1 MSDEDDIVSALGL
14 AEAPT
19 PKAGQTVQK
28 VDPEGDVASLRGKIG
43 RSAAEIL
50 GLPDAMKALRGNMTS
65 DEAQH
70 FALTAAMGLIPGAKI
85 ENALMRSASSLAR
98 PGENA
103 LTGMVGK
110 EMDSQLARIG
120 QQNVVPTVSGNPQI
134 DKYKQALTHM
144 DWEDAAKAMPGAS
157 FNYTKPVLSDA
168 DIDKALAKNP
178 GASIFDVAGTHVGG
192 ASSPYSPNPL
202 TNSMLA
208 QKGYGDVDAAS
219 IPRVGG
225 VLSTPLAAKVLG
237 RSENLVHGTRVSTD
251 RWMTP
256 EGGGEALALPEDELG
271 VHFGNPRQAQV
282 FTGSGLDNYSSPRTY
297 PVVVQAN
304 NPLRMQ
310 DLGSWHEDRII
321 GELARLNRRT
331 PGADGV
337 DLRGQFPQSELG
349 NLDGMPAIRQYLND
363 KGYDSVVYR
372 NSEEDRGHDS
382 FIKFTPSPVDPQFVS
397 GVRSPWAKF
406 DPNKLS
412 WPELAAGV
420 PMAAGSAGAATGLLF
435 DQNNN
440 PIVQTK

>member
-19 PKAGQTVQK
+19 PKAGQSVQK
-28 VDPEGDVASLRGKIG
+28 VDPAGEIAATRGKIG

-50 GLPDAMKALRGNMTS
+50 GLPDAMKALRGGMTE
-65 DEAQH
+65 DEARH
-70 FALTAAMGLIPGAKI
+70 FALTAAMGLVPGAKV
-85 ENALMRSASSLAR
+85 ENALMRGASGLAR
-98 PGENA
+98 PASNV
-103 LTGMVGK
+103 LTSAAKGVP
-110 EMDSQLARIG
+110 EMDAIVNELHSLLNQSPAQTAAHAGVALPDISEQAISKKLA
-120 QQNVVPTVSGNPQI
+120 
-134 DKYKQALTHM
+134 
-144 DWEDAAKAMPGAS
+144 
-157 FNYTKPVLSDA
+157 SD
-168 DIDKALAKNP
+168 P

-208 QKGYGDVDAAS
+208 QKGYGDVDAGS
-219 IPRVGG
+219 IPRIGG

-282 FTGSGLDNYSSPRTY
+282 FTGSGLDDYSSPRTY

-310 DLGSWHEDRII
+310 DLGSWHEDRVIN
-321 GELARLNRRT
+321 ELRSLNSGPRRST
-331 PGADGV
+331 DPDTT
-337 DLRGQFPQSELG
+337 GQFPGSELDD
-349 NLDGMPAIRQYLND
+349 LDGMPAIRKYLND
-363 KGYDSVVYR
+363 KGYDSVVYK

-412 WPELAAGV
+412 WPELAADV
-420 PMAAGSAGAATGLLF
+420 PMAAGGAAAGTGLLF